1 MTGVQTCALPILLCI
16 LFDVKDFATDQLY
29 RMRTFVVKMGIRK
42 TILSLLL
49 PLALIGLATFIY
61 YATTHQFNW
70 MKVLLNTIP
79 FLLLIWVAFSL
90 LRRRRPLL
98 YYLIVVDGLMLV
110 KAVCG
115 IVAMLYF

>member
-1 MTGVQTCALPILLCI
+1 L
-16 LFDVKDFATDQLY
+16 
-29 RMRTFVVKMGIRK
+29 RTTVVY
-42 TILSLLL
+42 LLL
-49 PLALIGLATFIY
+49 PLALIGLGTFIY

-70 MKVLLNTIP
+70 VKVSLNTIP
-79 FLLLIWVAFSL
+79 FILLILVAISL

-115 IVAMLYF
+115 ILAMLYFQRSLS